1 MGLSCAKLRANLVT
15 IPTIVT
21 ISMMLAILRTVTIP
35 RTVTIQLIKH
45 KLWKSSSGTI
55 IVSNSKKSLKIQM
68 KICCQHFLFIKEF
81 NQKTNICPKI
91 FWWEN
96 LLSNK
101 NSTLKNTLV
110 QIYEFVRKI
119 VFEIL
124 VRKFLDQN
132 FWKFKKI

>member
-1 MGLSCAKLRANLVT
+1 
-15 IPTIVT
+15 
-21 ISMMLAILRTVTIP
+21 
-35 RTVTIQLIKH
+35 
-45 KLWKSSSGTI
+45 
-55 IVSNSKKSLKIQM
+55 M

-81 NQKTNICPKI
+81 NQKKNICPKI

-96 LLSNK
+96 FLSNK

-124 VRKFLDQN
+124 VRKFST
-132 FWKFKKI
+132 KIYENLSPNKYFGSKRFD